1 MRTTIGLILL
11 LGALLGGCAT
21 TSTDYRQ
28 RMNALPEHYQQF
40 DLVMGWE
47 TRVEGDQTVI
57 DGVVRNV
64 RYFVMRDLEIWVAL
78 LAPQGKPVRR
88 EVSFIIPSDLK
99 LDESAPFSIRLP
111 MAVKAG
117 DRLRF
122 TYKYRGSDGGDGL
135 QRDET
140 PWMQSFERVVVAPR

>member
-1 MRTTIGLILL
+1 MRATFGLLLL
-11 LGALLGGCAT
+11 LGAVLGGCAT
-21 TSTDYRQ
+21 TSIDYRQ
-28 RMNALPEHYQQF
+28 RMDALPEHYRQF

-47 TRVEGDQTVI
+47 TRVEDGQTAI

-78 LAPQGKPVRR
+78 LSPQGKPVRR

-99 LDESAPFSIRLP
+99 LDESAPFSVRLP
-111 MAVKAG
+111 MAVKPG

-135 QRDET
+135 ERGMA
-140 PWMQSFERVVVAPR
+140 WMQSFERVVAPR